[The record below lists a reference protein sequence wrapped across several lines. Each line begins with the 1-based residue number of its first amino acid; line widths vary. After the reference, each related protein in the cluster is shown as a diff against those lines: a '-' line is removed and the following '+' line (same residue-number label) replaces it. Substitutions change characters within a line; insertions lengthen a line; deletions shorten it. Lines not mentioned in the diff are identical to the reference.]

1 MFIKLKIKK
10 NDIVKVLAG
19 RDKGKQ
25 GKVTQVFPEESLV
38 VVEGVNLRF
47 KHLKASGKG
56 QGGSK
61 VQFAAP
67 LKANKLMV
75 VCPHCS
81 KGTRITLSTTTDGK
95 KVRLCHRCK
104 QSLVTI

>member
-1 MFIKLKIKK
+1 MVTKLKIKK
-10 NDIVKVLAG
+10 NDNVKVIAG

-25 GKVTQVFPEESLV
+25 GKVTQVFPEEGLV
-38 VVEGVNLRF
+38 VVEGVNLRH
-47 KHLKASGKG
+47 KHLKTNRQGS
-56 QGGSK
+56 GGSK

-67 LKANKLMV
+67 IKANKLMV

-81 KGTRITLSTTTDGK
+81 KGTRVALATSSDGK

-104 QSLVTI
+104 QSLVTV

>member
-1 MFIKLKIKK
+1 MVTKLKIKK
-10 NDIVKVLAG
+10 NDIVKVISG

-25 GKVTQVFPEESLV
+25 GKVTQVFPKEGLV
-38 VVEGVNLRF
+38 VAEGLNLRF
-47 KHLKASGKG
+47 KHLKTSR
-56 QGGSK
+56 QGNQGNK

-67 LKANKLMV
+67 LKASKLMV

-81 KGTRITLSTTTDGK
+81 KGARVVISTAADGK

-104 QSLVTI
+104 QSLVTV